1 MAHLKCAAWGA
12 GVANLAPF
20 FITIF
25 NKSKLNGRKF
35 AGEEPKKY
43 ICLRSGG
50 GTSLVPLSCEV
61 LGTANTGSLFFIPA
75 FNNTLQK
82 QGFFTSFSVLQI

>member
-20 FITIF
+20 FITIS

-50 GTSLVPLSCEV
+50 V
-61 LGTANTGSLFFIPA
+61 LLWFPFPA
-75 FNNTLQK
+75 R
-82 QGFFTSFSVLQI
+82 FSVLQYWEPLFYSSI